1 MATLAQTSNVTIMA
15 AQERKAAG
23 KYLTFHLGREEY
35 AIGVKQVREIIGLQ
49 EMTAVPQTAPY
60 MKGVINLRGR
70 VIPIVSLRLKLGM
83 AEDAYT
89 ARSCIIVVDLSLDSG
104 VVAVGLV
111 VDGVSEVMA
120 LRREE
125 MEDPPDFGRGRTAP
139 YLIGMAKVKGK
150 VKMLLDLD
158 YVLTTDEV
166 IVAGALAQA
175 PGSAPLG
182 QPEEAAA

>member
-1 MATLAQTSNVTIMA
+1 MGNVEAMPLRDRT
-15 AQERKAAG
+15 AAG

-35 AIGVKQVREIIGLQ
+35 AIEVRQVREIIGLQ

-83 AEDAYT
+83 PEDAYT
-89 ARSCIIVVDLSLDSG
+89 ARSCIIVVDLKLESG
-104 VVAVGLV
+104 IVAVGLM

-120 LRREE
+120 LRAED

-139 YLIGMAKVKGK
+139 YLLGMAKVKGK

-158 YVLTTDEV
+158 YVLTTNEV
-166 IVAGALAQA
+166 LAA
-175 PGSAPLG
+175 EMAARA
-182 QPEEAAA
+182 PEEAAA